1 MDRETIKIA
10 NWSACSIKSKII
22 EFVDF
27 LNKQNIDIAVITQ
40 THLKPEVNI
49 YFPGFRLLRLDRT
62 CSGGGGVALAGG
74 SAADL
79 RRDIIKLTRRRE
91 NGIIAGDLNAKH
103 QPWGNSRR
111 NQNGTFLNDDLQE
124 ARYAILAPDCPTR
137 LSRSGVH
144 STIDIFINNMGDNI
158 SLPVTHQELSS
169 DHYPVVAEVYATVE
183 SNRNDN
189 VEAEVNDNYSNY
201 ELDVEEVF
209 ESTLDYSPE
218 EASDSQEDDTNDTL
232 SLASFIQ
239 NWSLEYKIPHAALK
253 PLINRLCIVDRTLPT
268 DPRRL
273 LGTPR
278 KEPDLVKIEGGQY
291 WHQGL
296 DACLRRVFWDLN
308 QSRCISININID
320 GLPLY
325 KNGADQVW
333 PILMNIF
340 DLPEIKPMIIGIF
353 HGKSK
358 PKFVEEFLKPFV
370 DEAEP
375 ILKSRISI
383 NNNLLSVK
391 IRAFICDSPA
401 RAFIKGSVNF
411 NSFHG
416 CLKCTTVGERSNDLR
431 VNVFPVSNAPKR
443 TDEGYRNR
451 SYGEHH
457 QVYKV
462 RENEKLKKIFVATPL
477 LRLPI
482 DMAEDII
489 VCNTNS

>member
-1 MDRETIKIA
+1 MDGSEIWQKFLKSGSYRRQLSKYKRLELNNNCKPSNSYSFATESSLKDKKI
-10 NWSACSIKSKII
+10 
-22 EFVDF
+22 E
-27 LNKQNIDIAVITQ
+27 Q
-40 THLKPEVNI
+40 
-49 YFPGFRLLRLDRT
+49 
-62 CSGGGGVALAGG
+62 
-74 SAADL
+74 
-79 RRDIIKLTRRRE
+79 
-91 NGIIAGDLNAKH
+91 
-103 QPWGNSRR
+103 
-111 NQNGTFLNDDLQE
+111 
-124 ARYAILAPDCPTR
+124 
-137 LSRSGVH
+137 
-144 STIDIFINNMGDNI
+144 
-158 SLPVTHQELSS
+158 
-169 DHYPVVAEVYATVE
+169 VYATVE

-189 VEAEVNDNYSNY
+189 VEAEVYDKYSNY

-209 ESTLDYSPE
+209 EPTLDYSTE
-218 EASDSQEDDTNDTL
+218 EASNSQEDDTNNTL

-253 PLINRLCIVDRTLPT
+253 PLLNRLYIVDRTLPT

-273 LGTPR
+273 LGTHH

-291 WHQGL
+291 GHQGL

-308 QSRCISININID
+308 QSRCISINLNID

-325 KNGADQVW
+325 KNGTDQVW

-340 DLPEIKPMIIGIF
+340 DLPEMKPMIIGIF

-358 PKFVEEFLKPFV
+358 LKFVEEFLKLFV

-375 ILKSRISI
+375 ILKSGISI

-411 NSFHG
+411 TSFHG
-416 CLKCTTVGERSNDLR
+416 CLKCITVGERSNDLP
-431 VNVFPVSNAPKR
+431 VNIFPVTNASKR

-462 RENEKLKKIFVATPL
+462 RENGKLKQIFVATPL
-477 LRLPI
+477 RRLPI
-482 DMAEDII
+482 DMVEEII
-489 VCNTNS
+489 VSDSLHLLHLGITKKTVENL